1 MTKVCA
7 VVHVGHYFKFDTDR
21 PWDEM
26 DIRERLRAV
35 MAEAGE
41 RFGTGTEGRDLM
53 CVESFHALSLEE
65 RDHPETT
72 WVRGTEEPWCA
83 SGFALREDS
92 VRATLSRD
100 LDGQMRFD
108 KWGSYGDRLGV
119 VGAVYERCL
128 HTEQVIQAAVNS
140 GRMSVRDIEALED
153 LRGAVQRYMAR
164 YADVI

>member
-7 VVHVGHYFKFDTDR
+7 VIHVGHCFRFHTDE
-21 PWDEM
+21 PWDGM
-26 DIRERLRAV
+26 DIGERLRAV
-35 MAEAGE
+35 MTEAEE
-41 RFGTGTEGRDLM
+41 RFGTEGDAM
-53 CVESFHALSLEE
+53 CIESFHALPMGE

-83 SGFALREDS
+83 SGFASREDS

-108 KWGSYGDRLGV
+108 RWGSYGDRLGV

-140 GRMSVRDIEALED
+140 GRMSVRDIEALEE
-153 LRGAVQRYMAR
+153 LRGAMQRYMAL